1 MIKIQRQLE
10 KKKNLSM
17 RFFVVTLW
25 FSFHFLPICLW
36 AQIFVYLVQYIIV
49 FFQLYAQYAIILNI
63 QVRLIR

>member
-17 RFFVVTLW
+17 RFSVVTLW

-36 AQIFVYLVQYIIV
+36 VQIFVYLVQYIIV